1 MYLIGLTG
9 TSSLGLEQIEILE
22 KICNKISGEPK
33 IRFCGVINSMGKIV
47 AGGFKNNIK
56 PLDNDDQRQM
66 LYMQSRLEI
75 SMKGEFDE
83 NLGGVNYIVTYRDN
97 VVLINMPLPGCNHL
111 ALISAERNA
120 SIEQI
125 VKNVINLFE
134 DNSMFDVEQ
143 KMTV

>member
-1 MYLIGLTG
+1 MSGTG
-9 TSSLGLEQIEILE
+9 SLGFEQIKVLE
-22 KICNKISGEPK
+22 EICNKISYEPK
-33 IRFCGVINSMGKIV
+33 IRFCGIINSMGKIV
-47 AGGFKNNIK
+47 AGGFKDNIK

-75 SMKGEFDE
+75 SMKGEFNE
-83 NLGGVNYIVTYRDN
+83 NLGNVNHIVTYRDN
-97 VVLINMPLPGCNHL
+97 IVLINMPIPKYNHL

-125 VKNVINLFE
+125 IKMVASVFE
-134 DNSMFDVEQ
+134 SHDIFDEKP